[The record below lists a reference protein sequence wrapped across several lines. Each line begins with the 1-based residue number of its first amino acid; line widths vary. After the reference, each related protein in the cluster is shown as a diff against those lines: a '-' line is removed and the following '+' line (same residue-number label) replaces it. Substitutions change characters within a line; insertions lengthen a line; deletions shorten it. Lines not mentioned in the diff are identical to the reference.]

1 MLIPEVSSAAYAL
14 IAAGFRV
21 FVSPSHD
28 NSIVVACY
36 HDGKWHLGS
45 LQHKHDKWYYFTK
58 HIGDLQIGS
67 GFVYNE
73 PTKELDVEILR
84 EACLSHAPFWIDSK
98 LAELVKK
105 YDIDKWIEEHGHY
118 TEYKLDHAVPN

>member
-1 MLIPEVSSAAYAL
+1 MLALKVSSVAYCL

-21 FVSPSHD
+21 FASPSND
-28 NSIVVACY
+28 DSIVVAYY

-67 GFVYNE
+67 GFSYNE
-73 PTKELDVEILR
+73 PTKELDIEILR
-84 EACLSHAPFWIDSK
+84 EACLSHAPFWIDSN
-98 LAELVKK
+98 LAKLVKK
-105 YDIDKWIEEHGHY
+105 YDIDKWIAENGYY
-118 TEYKLDHAVPN
+118 TEYTLNHAVPN